1 MHTRKSTHKK
11 IILAILMLN
20 IFIVMVGVGLVTPIL
35 PQLILG
41 MGASGQSI
49 GLLVAAYG
57 ITQFLLS
64 PLTGQLSD
72 RYGRKAFIVGGGIVY
87 AVAKCLF
94 AAGDSLWMLYA
105 SRLLEGVAAALIVPP
120 MMAYVA
126 DVTTTEE
133 RAKGNALLCAAMSFG
148 FVVGPGLG
156 GFLAVYGVKVPLY
169 VATGAAIAGV
179 VVSLV
184 CLPESLSTE
193 QMNETRAKVRRRESF
208 LKRYAQSLRSKYAM
222 LFMLVFVMT
231 FGLANFESVF
241 GLYVTDRIHFSP
253 QDIALILTT
262 GAVIGVGMQALL
274 VAKIMKRFGETRVI
288 TASLLFIATAYVV
301 LLLAKAFWSIFLVT
315 FCIFFATAML
325 RPALTTKLSKMAGNE
340 QGYVAGMNNAYMS
353 MGNIVGSTLAG
364 IFYDVNRF
372 APFLAGGS
380 ILFLAFLMTLKLK
393 EKHPVESEMSNT

>member
-1 MHTRKSTHKK
+1 M
-11 IILAILMLN
+11 
-20 IFIVMVGVGLVTPIL
+20 
-35 PQLILG
+35 
-41 MGASGQSI
+41 
-49 GLLVAAYG
+49 
-57 ITQFLLS
+57 
-64 PLTGQLSD
+64 
-72 RYGRKAFIVGGGIVY
+72 
-87 AVAKCLF
+87 
-94 AAGDSLWMLYA
+94 
-105 SRLLEGVAAALIVPP
+105 
-120 MMAYVA
+120 
-126 DVTTTEE
+126 
-133 RAKGNALLCAAMSFG
+133 
-148 FVVGPGLG
+148 
-156 GFLAVYGVKVPLY
+156 PLY